1 MEKKVKLP
9 FSNPFIQV
17 KWDSKAK
24 VGTITT
30 LNNEK
35 IHFFAEDLKCMLKEL
50 ERVEAKVNNR
60 VKT

>member
-1 MEKKVKLP
+1 MGKEIKLP
-9 FSNPFIQV
+9 LTNPFIQV

-35 IHFFAEDLKCMLKEL
+35 IHFFAEDLKHMLKEL
-50 ERVEAKVNNR
+50 ERVEVEVNNR
-60 VKT
+60 AKT